1 MDNLYVNNLETICI
15 DLRKLSDVVVKN
27 ILKKSKY
34 NAEKQSLDKNKLKI
48 LKIKCQWINY

>member
-48 LKIKCQWINY
+48 LKIKC

>member
-15 DLRKLSDVVVKN
+15 GLRKLSDVVVKN

-34 NAEKQSLDKNKLKI
+34 NAEKQSLDKNKQKI
-48 LKIKCQWINY
+48 LKIKC

>member
-34 NAEKQSLDKNKLKI
+34 NAEKQSLDKNKQKI
-48 LKIKCQWINY
+48 LKIKC